1 MRYIVIFL
9 AGAFGALLANRGIAV
24 FNDAVRPVVPEYRE
38 GRMTRLEFATTT
50 FALSFGLV
58 IGFGIPYS
66 IMSPIILVHSLWL
79 GTDVIGIFFPA
90 KNIEKWYL
98 DKESMIGAGLSVLVG
113 GLYGVLLLTGLVLI
127 IVFAVRDKSESTGNL
142 ASIFGDRVKNIRK
155 NIIWIAIMGAIYG
168 LACNMHLLMEGPQ
181 SLVAL
186 KDGNISSAVSISFAR
201 ALSFI
206 PLKALTS
213 LTTGTFVTDGFG
225 FTATVGLLA
234 PNGVLAAVF
243 GAVVMSLEALSLA
256 VVAKLFDKVP
266 SIKKSADSIRVAM
279 TKLLEVAILVGSMS
293 AAEGM
298 APGFGFLV
306 VGGFFVMN
314 EYFKKPIVRMA
325 VGPIAVI
332 AVGVLVNVLAVVGL
346 YSV

>member
-1 MRYIVIFL
+1 MLRQIMVFI
-9 AGAFGALLANRGIAV
+9 GKGDIA
-24 FNDAVRPVVPEYRE
+24 D
-38 GRMTRLEFATTT
+38 
-50 FALSFGLV
+50 
-58 IGFGIPYS
+58 
-66 IMSPIILVHSLWL
+66 
-79 GTDVIGIFFPA
+79 
-90 KNIEKWYL
+90 
-98 DKESMIGAGLSVLVG
+98 
-113 GLYGVLLLTGLVLI
+113 GVALLTGLVLI

-186 KDGNISSAVSISFAR
+186 KDGNVSSAVSISFAR

-225 FTATVGLLA
+225 FTATAGLLA

-279 TKLLEVAILVGSMS
+279 TRLLEVAILVGSMS

-332 AVGVLVNVLAVVGL
+332 AVGVLVNVLAVAGL

>member
-1 MRYIVIFL
+1 M
-9 AGAFGALLANRGIAV
+9 
-24 FNDAVRPVVPEYRE
+24 
-38 GRMTRLEFATTT
+38 
-50 FALSFGLV
+50 
-58 IGFGIPYS
+58 
-66 IMSPIILVHSLWL
+66 
-79 GTDVIGIFFPA
+79 
-90 KNIEKWYL
+90 
-98 DKESMIGAGLSVLVG
+98 
-113 GLYGVLLLTGLVLI
+113 
-127 IVFAVRDKSESTGNL
+127 
-142 ASIFGDRVKNIRK
+142 
-155 NIIWIAIMGAIYG
+155 
-168 LACNMHLLMEGPQ
+168 
-181 SLVAL
+181 
-186 KDGNISSAVSISFAR
+186 
-201 ALSFI
+201 
-206 PLKALTS
+206 
-213 LTTGTFVTDGFG
+213 TDGFG
-225 FTATVGLLA
+225 FTATAGLLA